1 MTVPPVSGLRL
12 RPARASFRFIS
23 AVAVLLVALTAC
35 SSGDPS
41 PSSNG
46 PDPSEATATFPEISG
61 GVGHTPIVEFSGD
74 PEVESVETL
83 VVTSGSEGTVAS
95 DDLVA
100 SHQVIYEWGPDG
112 QVSETYSSFEDAPL
126 LISVSDLA
134 EAAPEAAE
142 AFAGQ
147 EVGTRLAMVFPPSH
161 SALSPDPAGEQEAE
175 EDDTSTLFIYD
186 LVDRYQAGSTVEQE
200 EDEAVFDG
208 DGELPDVRVPQGQQP
223 QVSVPDTDPPEEL
236 ITTTLI
242 DGDGEPATAGAT
254 AITQFHALTWDD
266 GEEFDSTWAYGA
278 SPKNFALEPSSVIEG
293 WLDGLKGVQAGS
305 RVMLTVPPGS
315 GYGAGGNEAV
325 DVGPDE
331 TLVYVI
337 DIVDV
342 IPPA

>member
-1 MTVPPVSGLRL
+1 M
-12 RPARASFRFIS
+12 
-23 AVAVLLVALTAC
+23 
-35 SSGDPS
+35 
-41 PSSNG
+41 
-46 PDPSEATATFPEISG
+46 
-61 GVGHTPIVEFSGD
+61 
-74 PEVESVETL
+74 ETL
-83 VVTSGSEGTVAS
+83 VVTGGSEGTVAS

-126 LISVSDLA
+126 FISVSGLA

-142 AFAGQ
+142 AFEGQ

-161 SALSPDPAGEQEAE
+161 SALSPDPEGEQEAS

-186 LVDRYQAGSTVEQE
+186 IMDRYQAGSTVDQG

-223 QVSVPDTDPPEEL
+223 QVSVPNTDPPEEL
-236 ITTTLI
+236 ITVTLI
-242 DGDGEPATAGAT
+242 DGDGEPATAGST
-254 AITQFHALTWDD
+254 VVTQFHALTWDD
-266 GEEFDSTWAYGA
+266 EEEFDSTWEYGA

-293 WLDGLKGVQAGS
+293 WLDGLEGVRAGS
-305 RVMLTVPPGS
+305 RVMLIVPPES
-315 GYGAGGNEAV
+315 GYGSGGNEAV

-342 IPPA
+342 LPPT

>member
-1 MTVPPVSGLRL
+1 MTRALSSPSRS
-12 RPARASFRFIS
+12 ARASYRFIS
-23 AVAVLLVALTAC
+23 STAVLLVALTAC
-35 SSGDPS
+35 SSDGPA

-46 PDPSEATATFPEISG
+46 PDSSDATANFPDISGEVGQTPAVEFPE
-61 GVGHTPIVEFSGD
+61 D

-83 VVTSGSEGTVAS
+83 VVTNGSEGTVAS
-95 DDLVA
+95 EDLVA

-112 QVSETYSSFEDAPL
+112 HARETYSSHDDAPL

-142 AFAGQ
+142 AFEGE
-147 EVGTRLAMVFPPSH
+147 EVGARLAMVFPPSH
-161 SALSPDPAGEQEAE
+161 SALSPDPEGEQEAG

-186 LVDRYQAGSTVEQE
+186 IVDRYQAGATVDQE

-223 QVSVPDTDPPEEL
+223 QVSVPETDPPEEL

-242 DGDGEPATAGAT
+242 DGDGEPATAGST
-254 AITQFHALTWDD
+254 VVTQFHALTWDD
-266 GEEFDSTWAYGA
+266 EEEFDSTWEYGA

-293 WLDGLKGVQAGS
+293 WLNGLEGVQAGS
-305 RVMLTVPPGS
+305 RVMLTVPPES
-315 GYGAGGNEAV
+315 GYGSGGNEAV